1 MYMQGTIEVGA
12 FDAKTHFSELLRKI
26 EKGIRVTVTKNG
38 RPVATLTKATDDTT
52 RACDACRRIEA
63 RAKRIA
69 SRGKPVTLKEIG
81 KWKTDGRA

>member
-38 RPVATLTKATDDTT
+38 RPVATLTKATDDTA
-52 RACDACRRIEA
+52 RARDACRRIEA

-69 SRGKPVTLKEIG
+69 SRDKPVTLKEIG

>member
-1 MYMQGTIEVGA
+1 MQGTIEVGA

-26 EKGIRVTVTKNG
+26 EKGITVTVTKNG
-38 RPVATLTKATDDTT
+38 RPVATLTKATDDTA

-63 RAKRIA
+63 RAKLIA
-69 SRGKPVTLKEIG
+69 SRGKPLSLKELD

>member
-52 RACDACRRIEA
+52 RARDACFRIEA

>member
-1 MYMQGTIEVGA
+1 MQGTIEVGA

-52 RACDACRRIEA
+52 RARDACFRIEA
-63 RAKRIA
+63 RAKHIA